1 MVTSYYCPV
10 ADINNKDAYCPDPT
24 KCQPPVDYHN
34 AINYSEVDF
43 NGVKSVLMVC
53 DGNGNMKIIQ
63 ANGYTDERGEFS
75 DSY

>member
-24 KCQPPVDYHN
+24 KCQPIDYHN
-34 AINYSEVDF
+34 ATNYSEVDF
-43 NGVKSVLMVC
+43 NGVKGVFMVC

-63 ANGYTDERGEFS
+63 ANGYTTERGEFN